1 MKIAILTSGI
11 LPVPAVQGGAVETLV
26 DHYLAYNDQHRL
38 HDITVFSVWHPLV
51 DNHPAF
57 QSDVNHYEYINVSS
71 TTAKI
76 KKHLHSLLNRHTYYH
91 YSIDYYFRRALD
103 IIRRRDCY
111 DCIILENRPGY
122 ALGLREATKARL
134 VYHLHND
141 LLNSETLHGSELYRA
156 ASKIITVSDYINS
169 RVRTCC
175 ADDTKTVTV
184 HNGIDLDSFVV
195 APSVTRH
202 TLGYSDDDFI
212 LAFSGRLIPEKGI
225 LQLVEAMAM
234 LKDEPR
240 VKLLVMGSSFSMG
253 SKDSDDTFISALKS
267 RAREIGDR
275 IRFTGY
281 IGHELVPDYLRLS
294 DVAMIPS
301 TWDDPFPTTVLE
313 AMAAGLP
320 IITTNR
326 GGIPEMVSDQNAIVI
341 PYPGDLTTN
350 LAQAIRNLCHNEQ
363 QRKLMGMASK
373 TQSSGYAKAAYAKNF
388 FDEVLVEG

>member
-1 MKIAILTSGI
+1 
-11 LPVPAVQGGAVETLV
+11 
-26 DHYLAYNDQHRL
+26 
-38 HDITVFSVWHPLV
+38 
-51 DNHPAF
+51 
-57 QSDVNHYEYINVSS
+57 
-71 TTAKI
+71 
-76 KKHLHSLLNRHTYYH
+76 
-91 YSIDYYFRRALD
+91 
-103 IIRRRDCY
+103 
-111 DCIILENRPGY
+111 
-122 ALGLREATKARL
+122 
-134 VYHLHND
+134 
-141 LLNSETLHGSELYRA
+141 
-156 ASKIITVSDYINS
+156 
-169 RVRTCC
+169 
-175 ADDTKTVTV
+175 
-184 HNGIDLDSFVV
+184 
-195 APSVTRH
+195 
-202 TLGYSDDDFI
+202 
-212 LAFSGRLIPEKGI
+212 
-225 LQLVEAMAM
+225 
-234 LKDEPR
+234 
-240 VKLLVMGSSFSMG
+240 MGSSFSMG
-253 SKDSDDTFISALKS
+253 SKDSDDAFISALKS